1 LSSRQIIAVGGDI
14 NCVSGRASLKSRMAR
29 AEIRENV
36 PRSLAWPE
44 AVELIFKGLN
54 GAMGSGASRN

>member
-1 LSSRQIIAVGGDI
+1 
-14 NCVSGRASLKSRMAR
+14 MAR